1 MTHWLFGVL
10 IAFVLC
16 CAFGSTT
23 AHAQGETYYVDI
35 EVENG
40 TFDGSSW
47 SNAFLTVQSAL
58 DVAGPDDEIWV
69 AEGTYYPTNTEDRTI
84 SFEINGDQDG
94 LKIYGGFDPDTGDT
108 GFADRDRFA
117 NETIL
122 SGRIGNDIFFG
133 PIRSHQVVV
142 FAQNGD
148 AGPSGGAITRDTVI
162 DGFIIEE
169 GSADTGYPYRN
180 GGAIYING
188 RGSGNEA
195 SPTISNMVLRDNYG
209 LNGGAVG
216 IDGTQGGAS
225 SPLLTNVTFI
235 RNQTP
240 LDGGAIYGSGSGSP
254 VIKNAVFVDNEA
266 ADLSGSGPNYAYGG
280 AIASRAIPME
290 ITNALFANNEGKR
303 GGAIY
308 SEGSLQLTNV
318 TLTGNTAELGGSIFN
333 TSSLTFEN
341 SISWGNSST
350 NTEDEILNSEIFGG
364 TAQYTHSLVAGV
376 DPSGAIDLGGNLDGT
391 DAANAPDFPSPN
403 TPAGSDGIL
412 ATIDDGLR
420 LGENSP
426 AVDAGDNSL
435 IGEPTDLTG
444 RQRVQ
449 NGTVNLGPYEEA
461 ADTPERIY
469 VDATATG
476 AGDGT
481 SWTDAHPNLQ
491 DALDRAGGNDRI
503 WIAQGTYYPDEGASV
518 TAGDRTARFYI
529 PGAND
534 GLQLY
539 GGFDGTETDLNDRD
553 VLANETVLSGDI
565 NQSGTATGNS
575 YTVVQMQG
583 QGASDPITVATT
595 LADLTI
601 TAGTADGSGLLQE
614 RGAGLYCDG
623 SGSGNACSPTLRN
636 VVFANHTA
644 SFGGSALYNDGRSGG
659 TASPQIEGVLFTGN
673 TADVNGGAIYNY
685 GRGGASSPTI
695 VNTTFAGNEAGTSGG
710 AMYNYA
716 YTNGVAN
723 LTINNTIW
731 YGNTADSDTDG
742 TGAGEQIYNDGN
754 GAVLNFRYS
763 LFEGTSNDVESVN
776 GASAR
781 YEDDRGVSVSPI
793 SVSTNVQDDPAFVDA
808 NAPAGP
814 DNQFGT
820 LDDGLR
826 LSGTSPVSSQGENSA
841 VPTNLS
847 TDLLGESRI
856 QNSRVSLGAYER
868 ISGIRL
874 RLAASTGAETATFM
888 LTHEG
893 LNGVTGATVDLG
905 LPAGITTPSATGDGS
920 VSGGTWTVD
929 VPANGTVGVVVDL
942 QRDDS
947 APTGALDLTAQLD
960 TDSYMINGGLRDA
973 TQPDDATAD
982 WNLLEAPYGPG
993 TALTF
998 DGTDDYLRA
1007 DAVAAELANADAYTM
1022 SAWVRPTNTDTGQR
1036 GIVAF
1041 HTGTGGNKNMIFYRN
1056 ERLAY
1061 YDPGIGYQESTTTY
1075 APGTWHHVVVTVD
1088 ASDNGTLY
1096 VDGSA
1101 EATFNT
1107 AVRPEAGDRFSIGQE
1122 WDGTTASDFFEGQ
1135 IDEVRIWTAA
1145 RTAAEVRAST
1155 YQTVPPE
1162 SNDLAAYYRFDA
1174 AQADQRLGESYAGT
1188 QAYDLAHGLDA
1199 SFEGDLQWTAS
1210 GARLGQESI
1219 VVEAGNTASLGPA
1232 GAQLTLTSTGARTTL
1247 YRYGDPSADVF
1258 TDLDVPRKTTR
1269 SNAVWGAVPMG
1280 PADLELAYANVTV
1293 PNTEAVGLAARP
1305 YPANAWTA
1313 RTEEPASQT
1322 FTLTGQTSAREFA
1335 LYDNGPPFYYVDAN
1349 ASGAETGD
1357 SFADAFTDLQD
1368 ALAIAKP
1375 GEIIVVAGGTYKP
1388 GSDRTDAFR
1397 IDGSQDGLT
1406 VAGGFEGTES
1416 FESVSAFEASLPARD
1431 FAANETILSGNL
1443 GIPGLSNDDAY
1454 HVLFIDGITSG
1465 PITNATTLNGLTIT
1479 AGNAD
1484 GSEANASGAGLYC
1497 NGGGPGNACAP
1508 TIRATQFV
1516 DNTATSDGGALYNN
1530 GSNGGSSSPRI
1541 IDTVFANN
1549 TAVRGGAVSN
1559 IGSDGT
1565 SSPELINTVFADNTA
1580 DRGGAI
1586 YNDASDGTS
1595 SPTLA
1600 NATLTGNTAAFGGAV
1615 YSSASGSGTSVP
1627 DIVNTILWDNTATD
1641 TGNDVYSTNGA
1652 VPVVRY
1658 TLVEDGCPADA
1669 DCGDGSTLRTE
1680 DPLFAEANTPAG
1692 TDGVYVTSDDGLAL
1706 TSASPALDAGDDS
1719 AVPAGITTDLIGEA
1733 RIQDSND
1740 DDTSAVTLGAY
1751 EQVPPPVLFV
1761 DANATGT
1768 GNGSSFEN
1776 AYTTLQDALDEAR
1789 GSNQIW
1795 IAAGTYRPTAEATT
1809 GEPRSATFE
1818 ITDAKDGL
1826 QIYGGFSGD
1835 ETLGGISDIEPVRNS
1850 RDISANPTILSG
1862 DIGTSGDPDDNA
1874 YHVIA
1879 LRNLTAGVRIDG
1891 VIITA
1896 GNANGTAFAQD
1907 AGGGIYSNNSNLMLT
1922 NLVVTGNAASDE
1934 GGGLSASNNSTLHII
1949 DGVFTSNSTDSEGGA
1964 MALTQSPA
1972 QMTNVAFAQNTA
1984 GDRGGALYANGSDT
1998 EITNATFTGNTAA
2011 TFGNAFGNLF
2021 STFTVTNSVLWGNGS
2036 PGDRQFFTGD
2046 PLTLDHTLVEGGE
2059 SGIGGVG
2066 DVTYIASDGSDA
2078 GDFASSTNI
2087 DANPLFVSAPMPA
2100 GFDSQWATSDDGLR
2114 VAGNSPAVDAGD
2126 NSAVPS
2132 SLTTDLLGDPRIQDG
2147 DSDGTDAVTL
2157 GAYETPGLALTRSV
2171 TITGTDMGDES
2182 GWRIVGAPYTG
2193 TTAGDLRL
2201 THEGTTSSP
2210 RFGMNVVQT
2219 WDDAAGGSVPTGD
2232 YVPAGADTDLPV
2244 GEGFLFYLTDDAIT
2258 PVDASGITLS
2268 ANRPDAALQSAQ
2280 DVPVSVSSDAR
2291 WHLLGNPYPTGY
2303 ELSALTQDGQDLPSA
2318 GFHQDVQ
2325 IYDVH
2330 APGGASWVLLDSSTE
2345 TLAPWQGVFIERSTP
2360 GTGPTDLTF
2369 GARGRVA
2376 PVPFIGTNAE
2386 ASASQQDQQAMLR
2399 FTLTAEANGQR
2410 VARDEAIGI
2419 RFHEQATAGFDPYDT
2434 SKRDPLTSG
2443 AYALATPVGTG
2454 RDGSEV
2460 GKAVE
2465 SRPNLPDD
2473 GDLTQIPVQLN
2484 TTGLAADAVLTF
2496 AVTDYDTPAE
2506 WAGELI
2512 NTKGTTTPTDDA
2524 VVPLVSGAHLD
2535 IPVSELASYAD
2546 EVPPLRVQVA
2556 PSQEALPVE
2565 LAGFEAQRAGDDAIT
2580 LQWETRS
2587 ETNNAGFAV
2596 QRAAS
2601 FANGRANA
2609 SVETSQVET
2618 SQWGVSTTGESWQTI
2633 AHLNGAGTTDTPQS
2647 YRFEDTD
2654 LPYAADSLSY
2664 RLRQVDTDGTE
2675 SFSDPVTIARQV
2687 TAAELLPT
2695 YPNPVRGQATVR
2707 FAVPDRQNVRID
2719 LYDLLGRRIRTVV
2732 DHNVEGRTEQTLDVS
2747 GLASGTYFLRMQTP
2761 GHTETQR
2768 ITVVR

>member
-1 MTHWLFGVL
+1 MTHWLFGALVVS
-10 IAFVLC
+10 ILC
-16 CAFGSTT
+16 CALGPT
-23 AHAQGETYYVDI
+23 AAYAQGETLYVDI
-35 EVENG
+35 DVENG
-40 TFDGSSW
+40 NFDGSSW
-47 SNAFLTVQSAL
+47 GNAFLTLRNAL

-94 LKIYGGFDPDTGDT
+94 LKIYGGFDPGTGDT
-108 GFADRDRFA
+108 DFADRDRFA

-122 SGRIGNDIFFG
+122 SGRLGNDIFFG
-133 PIRSHQVVV
+133 PIRSYQVVV

-148 AGPSGGAITRDTVI
+148 TGPSGGAITRDTVI

-169 GSADTGYPYRN
+169 GRADDGYPYRN

-195 SPTISNMVLRDNYG
+195 SPTISNMVLRENYG

-225 SPLLTNVTFI
+225 SPLLTDVTFI

-240 LDGGAIYGSGSGSP
+240 LDGGAVYGRGSGNP
-254 VIKNAVFVDNEA
+254 VIKNSVFVENEA
-266 ADLSGSGPNYAYGG
+266 ASLSGSGPNYAYGG
-280 AIASRAIPME
+280 AIAVRAGSPSIHV
-290 ITNALFANNEGKR
+290 INTVFANNEGKR

-308 SEGSLQLTNV
+308 TDADMRLTNV
-318 TLTGNTAELGGSIFN
+318 TIAGNTASEVGGAIAN
-333 TSSLTFEN
+333 NANLLFEN
-341 SISWGNSST
+341 SIAWGNASAGG
-350 NTEDEILNSEIFGG
+350 EDEIYNNSVQGG
-364 TAQYTHSLVAGV
+364 TTQYTHVLVQGLN
-376 DPSGAIDLGGNLDGT
+376 PTGSGNLDGT
-391 DAANAPDFPSPN
+391 DAANAPGFPSPN
-403 TPAGSDGIL
+403 TPAGPDGIL

-435 IGEPTDLTG
+435 ITEPTDLTG

-449 NGTVNLGPYEEA
+449 NGAVNLGPYEEA

-469 VDATATG
+469 VDATAIG

-481 SWTDAHPNLQ
+481 SWADAHPNLQ
-491 DALDRAGGNDRI
+491 DALNRAGGNDRI
-503 WIAQGTYYPDEGASV
+503 WIAQGTYYPDEGGGRSP
-518 TAGDRTARFYI
+518 GDRAAPFYI
-529 PGAND
+529 PGTKD

-539 GGFDGTETDLNDRD
+539 GGFNGTETDLDDRD

-575 YTVVQMQG
+575 YTVVQMRG
-583 QGASDPITVATT
+583 EGASDPITAATT

-601 TAGTADGSGLLQE
+601 TAGNADGAGLLQE

-636 VVFANHTA
+636 IVFANHTA
-644 SFGGSALYNDGRSGG
+644 SFGGAALFNDGRSSG

-695 VNTTFAGNEAGTSGG
+695 VNTTFSGNEAGTHGG

-731 YGNTADSDTDG
+731 HGNTADSDNDG
-742 TGAGEQIYNDGN
+742 TGAGEQIYNDGAE
-754 GAVLNFRYS
+754 AVLNFRYS
-763 LFEGTSNDVESVN
+763 LFEGTGGDVESVN
-776 GASAR
+776 GARAR
-781 YEDDRGVSVSPI
+781 YEDDRGISVAPI
-793 SVSTNVQDDPAFVDA
+793 SVSTNVQADPAFVDA
-808 NAPAGP
+808 SAPAGS

-826 LSGTSPVSSQGENSA
+826 LSGASPVSSQGENSA

-847 TDLLGESRI
+847 TDLLGEARI

-868 ISGIRL
+868 VSGIVL
-874 RLAASTGAETATFM
+874 QLAASTGAETATFM

-905 LPAGITTPSATGDGS
+905 LPAGITTPGATGDGN

-929 VPANGTVGVVVDL
+929 VPANNAVRVVVDL
-942 QRDDS
+942 ERDAS
-947 APTGALDLTAQLD
+947 APTGVLDVAAQLD
-960 TDSYMINGGLRDA
+960 TDSYTIDGGLRDA

-982 WNLLEAPYGPG
+982 WSLLEAPYGPG

-1007 DAVAAELANADAYTM
+1007 DAVAAELANTDAYTM

-1041 HTGTGGNKNMIFYRN
+1041 HTGTGGNKNMLFYRN
-1056 ERLAY
+1056 ERFAY
-1061 YDPGIGYQESTTTY
+1061 YDPDIGYQESTTTY
-1075 APGTWHHVVVTVD
+1075 APGTWHHVAVTVD
-1088 ASDNGTLY
+1088 ASDNGVLY
-1096 VDGSA
+1096 IDGSA
-1101 EATFNT
+1101 QATFN
-1107 AVRPEAGDRFSIGQE
+1107 ADVRPEAGDRFSIGQE

-1162 SNDLAAYYRFDA
+1162 RNDLVAYYRFDA
-1174 AQADQRLGESYAGT
+1174 AQTGQRLGESYAGT
-1188 QAYDLAHGLDA
+1188 QAYDLAQSLDA

-1210 GARLGQESI
+1210 GARLGQESV

-1247 YRYGDPSADVF
+1247 YRYGDPSAEVF
-1258 TDLDVPRKTTR
+1258 TDLNVPRKTTR
-1269 SNAVWGAVPMG
+1269 SNAVWGAVPTG
-1280 PADLELAYANVTV
+1280 TADLELAYANVTV

-1313 RTEEPASQT
+1313 RTEAPVSQT
-1322 FTLTGQTSAREFA
+1322 FPLTGQTDAREFA
-1335 LYDNGPPFYYVDAN
+1335 LYDNGPPFYYVDAS
-1349 ASGAETGD
+1349 ASGAETGE

-1368 ALAIAKP
+1368 ALAVAKP
-1375 GEIIVVAGGTYKP
+1375 GEIIVLAGGTYKP
-1388 GSDRTDAFR
+1388 GSDRTDTFR
-1397 IDGSQDGLT
+1397 IDGSQDGVT
-1406 VAGGFEGTES
+1406 IAGGFEGTES
-1416 FESVSAFEASLPARD
+1416 FESVSAFEAALPLRD

-1454 HVLFIDGITSG
+1454 HVLVVDGTTDG
-1465 PITNATTLNGLTIT
+1465 PITNATTLDGLTIT

-1484 GSEANASGAGLYC
+1484 GSGANASGAGLYC
-1497 NGGGPGNACAP
+1497 DGSGTGNACAP
-1508 TIRATQFV
+1508 TLRTTQFV

-1541 IDTVFANN
+1541 INAVFANN
-1549 TAVRGGAVSN
+1549 TAGNAGGAVYN
-1559 IGSDGT
+1559 NGEEGT
-1565 SSPELINTVFADNTA
+1565 SSPELVNTVFASNEA

-1586 YNDASDGTS
+1586 SNEASNGES
-1595 SPTLA
+1595 SPRIV

-1615 YSSASGSGTSVP
+1615 YSSASGSGSSVP
-1627 DIVNTILWDNTATD
+1627 GMVNTILWDNTATD

-1652 VPVVRY
+1652 APAVRF
-1658 TLVEDGCPADA
+1658 TLVAGGCPTDA
-1669 DCGDGSTLRTE
+1669 DCGDGSTLLTE
-1680 DPLFAEANTPAG
+1680 DPLFAEATTPAG

-1706 TSASPALDAGDDS
+1706 TSASPALDAGDDG
-1719 AVPAGITTDLIGEA
+1719 AVPAGITTDLIGET

-1740 DDTSAVTLGAY
+1740 DGTPAVTLGAY
-1751 EQVPPPVLFV
+1751 EQVPPPVIFV
-1761 DANATGT
+1761 DADATGAA
-1768 GNGSSFEN
+1768 NGSSFDN
-1776 AYTTLQDALDEAR
+1776 AYTTLQAALDVAR

-1795 IAAGTYRPTAEATT
+1795 IAEGTYRPTAEASA
-1809 GEPRSATFE
+1809 GEPRSATFQ
-1818 ITDAKDGL
+1818 IADTQAGL
-1826 QIYGGFSGD
+1826 QIYGGFAGD
-1835 ETLGGISDIEPVRNS
+1835 ETLSGISDIDPVLDS
-1850 RDISANPTILSG
+1850 RDLTANRTILSG
-1862 DIGTSGDPDDNA
+1862 DIGTLNDPSDNA
-1874 YHVIA
+1874 YHVVSA
-1879 LRNLTAGVRIDG
+1879 SNLAEETQLNGLT
-1891 VIITA
+1891 ITA
-1896 GNANGTAFAQD
+1896 GNANGTNFAED
-1907 AGGGIYSNNSNLMLT
+1907 AGGGIYSSSSNLTLS
-1922 NLVVTGNAASDE
+1922 NLVVMANAASEE
-1934 GGGLSASNNSTLHII
+1934 GGGLSASNSSTLHITNT
-1949 DGVFTSNSTDSEGGA
+1949 VFADNDTGAEGGA
-1964 MALTQSPA
+1964 VALTQSPA
-1972 QMTNVAFAQNTA
+1972 QITNVAFAQNTA
-1984 GDRGGALYANGSDT
+1984 GDRGGALYASNSNT
-1998 EITNATFTGNTAA
+1998 QIINATFTGNTAS
-2011 TFGNAFGNLF
+2011 TFGNAFVNFFG
-2021 STFTVTNSVLWGNGS
+2021 TFAVTNSVLWGNGNS
-2036 PGDRQFFTGD
+2036 GDRQFLTGD
-2046 PLTLDHTLVEGGE
+2046 PLTLSHTLLEGGE
-2059 SGIGGVG
+2059 SGIGGTG
-2066 DVTYIASDGSDA
+2066 AVTYIASDGSDA
-2078 GDFASSTNI
+2078 GDFASSSNI
-2087 DANPLFVSAPMPA
+2087 DRTPLFVSASMPA
-2100 GFDSQWATSDDGLR
+2100 GLDGQWATADDGLR
-2114 VAGNSPAVDAGD
+2114 LAANSLAMDAGS
-2126 NSAVPS
+2126 NAPFEAGGMVEGIA
-2132 SLTTDLLGDPRIQDG
+2132 TDLVGDARIQDG

-2171 TITGTDMGDES
+2171 TITGTDAGDES
-2182 GWRIVGAPYTG
+2182 GWRIVGVPYTG

-2201 THEGTTSSP
+2201 THEGSMSVP
-2210 RFGMNVVQT
+2210 RFGMDVVQT
-2219 WDDAAGGSVPTGD
+2219 WDDAAGGTVPTGA
-2232 YVPAGADTDLPV
+2232 YVPADIDTSLPV
-2244 GEGFLFYLTDDAIT
+2244 GEGILLYLTDDAIT

-2268 ANRPDAALQSAQ
+2268 ANRPDAALQPAQ
-2280 DVPVSVSSDAR
+2280 DVPVSVDRDAR

-2303 ELSALTQDGQDLPSA
+2303 ELSALNQAGQDLPSA

-2325 IYDVH
+2325 IYDVS
-2330 APGGASWVLLDSSTE
+2330 APGGASWILLDSSTE

-2386 ASASQQDQQAMLR
+2386 APASQQAQQAMLR

-2434 SKRDPLTSG
+2434 SKRAPLTSG
-2443 AYALATPVGTG
+2443 SYALATPVGTG

-2465 SRPNLPDD
+2465 SRPTLPED
-2473 GDLTQIPVQLN
+2473 GDLTQIPVQLD
-2484 TTGLAADAVLTF
+2484 TAGLDSDAVLTF
-2496 AVTDYDTPAE
+2496 ALADSDAPAE

-2512 NTKGTTTPTDDA
+2512 NTKGTPTPTDDA

-2565 LAGFEAQRAGDDAIT
+2565 LAGFEAQRAGDDAIA
-2580 LQWETRS
+2580 LQWETLS

-2596 QRAAS
+2596 QRADGAVNES
-2601 FANGRANA
+2601 
-2609 SVETSQVET
+2609 VET
-2618 SQWGVSTTGESWQTI
+2618 SQWGGSTTGESWQTI
-2633 AHLNGAGTTDTPQS
+2633 AHLDGAGTTDTPQS

-2654 LPYAADSLSY
+2654 LPYAADSLRY

-2707 FAVPDRQNVRID
+2707 FAVPDRQNVRIH

-2761 GHTETQR
+2761 GHTATQR